1 MKHFGREI
9 SSNGWCGQGP
19 MPSSFIVFTCSR
31 SLASSCCANWLTKS
45 HKFDYVDLYRWWI
58 WYNIDLY
65 KQFMII
71 LQRFPLFCWFR
82 SKFDPMSW
90 LHSDIVKFCPN
101 KILQYWSLKEYM
113 SSTLPYVSMLHS
125 VLKFLLGSV
134 WKKRI
139 HGWSIIFTSK
149 EKHTYGAS
157 SFLEQPK
164 LSHGWFKIVR
174 YPFISQSSHAM
185 VNIELNPESRCSTRI
200 NIVFH
205 KITTPPPKKKK
216 K

>member
-134 WKKRI
+134 WKKKNPWVKHHIYFKRKTHLRGILLFGATQAITWLIQNSKIPI
-139 HGWSIIFTSK
+139 HIPIITCD
-149 EKHTYGAS
+149 G
-157 SFLEQPK
+157 
-164 LSHGWFKIVR
+164 
-174 YPFISQSSHAM
+174 
-185 VNIELNPESRCSTRI
+185 
-200 NIVFH
+200 
-205 KITTPPPKKKK
+205 
-216 K
+216 